1 MEILSAGT
9 SGTSAENFFARLK
22 DARASTVVDT
32 RLHPDS
38 QLAAFAK
45 SRDLPY
51 FLDSILGIGYTNEPL
66 LYPEQEMLT
75 AYRKNEINWAEYE
88 VRYVALL
95 AKRDVEHRI
104 DRTLWG
110 ERPVLLCSEHTPDKC
125 HRRLAADYLREGWG
139 ESSVSRIVHL

>member
-9 SGTSAENFFARLK
+9 SGTSAESFFTRLK
-22 DARASTVVDT
+22 NEGATTVVDT

-75 AYRKNEINWAEYE
+75 AYRKKEINWAEYE
-88 VRYVALL
+88 SRYLVLL
-95 AKRDVEHRI
+95 AERDVEHRI
-104 DRTLWG
+104 DRSLWG
-110 ERPVLLCSEHTPDKC
+110 ERPVLLCSEHMPDNC
-125 HRRLAADYLREGWG
+125 HRRLAATYLREGWG
-139 ESSVSRIVHL
+139 ETLVSRIIHL